1 MKWLWCIVL
10 FLCALGLSI
19 WMGVGCYRVKRDT
32 TSWLYRA
39 QVSAEPSDMVDYLQ
53 KVKEGMKR
61 WGLTEGSANLVFKKP
76 STDMRLIM
84 KSIDSAI
91 SNLKPTIKMDRGSTA
106 YQVALDNQRGILR
119 ELELYSFARWNV
131 NVWLVNI
138 LIAVSWIATIVMGIV
153 MGIVAL
159 NELWE
164 ASRNRV

>member
-1 MKWLWCIVL
+1 
-10 FLCALGLSI
+10 
-19 WMGVGCYRVKRDT
+19 MGVSCYRVKRDT

-53 KVKEGMKR
+53 KVKEGMNR

-91 SNLKPTIKMDRGSTA
+91 SNIKPTIKMDRGSTA

-131 NVWLVNI
+131 DVWLVNI
-138 LIAVSWIATIVMGIV
+138 LIAVLWIVTIVI
-153 MGIVAL
+153 GIVAL
-159 NELWE
+159 LREDLL
-164 ASRNRV
+164 